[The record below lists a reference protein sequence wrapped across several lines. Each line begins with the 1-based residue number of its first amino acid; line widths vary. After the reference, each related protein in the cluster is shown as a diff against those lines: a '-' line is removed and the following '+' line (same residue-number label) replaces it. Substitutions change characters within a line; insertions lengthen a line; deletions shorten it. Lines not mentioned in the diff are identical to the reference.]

1 MVTAKR
7 LPLLIVLTLVGSV
20 LGASLVLVVDSKA
33 MPLIISIAMIGMA
46 GLAFANRG
54 AGLEPAAG
62 KPSRSAEWLGYIAT
76 FGLGIWGDFSAAGM

>member
-1 MVTAKR
+1 
-7 LPLLIVLTLVGSV
+7 
-20 LGASLVLVVDSKA
+20 
-33 MPLIISIAMIGMA
+33 MPLIISITMIGM
-46 GLAFANRG
+46 